1 MGCGSSSEA
10 AAAPAPAPPPVVP
23 APDPAPPAALAKVPS
38 AGSDGGPASPEEKR
52 VRAHSQRVR
61 LAAME
66 LRAEVEAQSAAEV
79 ARLQASAQ
87 ISPEQEALAE
97 QKLRDTE
104 GALEALLLRIETQ
117 TEDPATPKVDLHI
130 PALSPDDRDP
140 APAAGRAGE
149 GPGTTG
155 QAPAAAADAADTG
168 SPPAQP
174 RPAAPAEPGGTGGAP
189 APSGA
194 GGGEDGEGEAA
205 AAAGEGDEDGEEDRE
220 EEEEGGDQEPGTDY
234 DQLDPDAV
242 SSMSLVRLNK
252 MLKKIDKDILQAA
265 FDAAEDDDD

>member
-1 MGCGSSSEA
+1 MHLCYISATCSSPTRYYA
-10 AAAPAPAPPPVVP
+10 RLVVER
-23 APDPAPPAALAKVPS
+23 
-38 AGSDGGPASPEEKR
+38 GSDGGPASPEEKR

-155 QAPAAAADAADTG
+155 QAPAAAVDAADTG

-194 GGGEDGEGEAA
+194 GEGEDGEGAAAA
-205 AAAGEGDEDGEEDRE
+205 AAAGEGEEDSE